1 MNLYSNHQR
10 GASNFSCGTQL
21 FTITFPDSPAQP
33 ALGLTIY
40 PFKAQILR
48 VEVGEQRI
56 LDCNVVTA
64 SLLTSQVQR
73 GDLIIQVN
81 GQPLVDHRR
90 AVTHGSNEDA
100 LHQMLMFAV
109 AHAAKPRT
117 LMFMRP
123 TGPPAVIDQY
133 IASLSQDLLFRVT
146 TEQELCMFET
156 IAEKNIR
163 QERGEDN
170 HQPLIW
176 TQDQPITPF
185 QSISNGSTDNTSY
198 STHTTIPSLP
208 SVVPLG
214 YPLSLP
220 LPSSFSSSMPLNYH
234 TSSSI
239 SSSSTSDLVVE
250 EDEISAM
257 VAAQLR
263 LVEEELRHTDEEV
276 SHDLFLLSLT
286 YCH

>member
-1 MNLYSNHQR
+1 MVS
-10 GASNFSCGTQL
+10 TTVKL
-21 FTITFPDSPAQP
+21 FTVTFPDAP

-48 VEVGEQRI
+48 AEGEQRI

-81 GQPLVDHRR
+81 GKPLVDHRR

-100 LHQMLMFAV
+100 LHQMLMIAV
-109 AHAAKPRT
+109 AHATKPRT
-117 LMFMRP
+117 LMFLRP
-123 TGPPAVIDQY
+123 IGPPAVIDQY
-133 IASLSQDLLFRVT
+133 IASLSQDLLLRVT

-156 IAEKNIR
+156 MTEINAR

-170 HQPLIW
+170 QPLIW
-176 TQDQPITPF
+176 TQDQPLTSL
-185 QSISNGSTDNTSY
+185 QSISDGTYDTTSY
-198 STHTTIPSLP
+198 PPLTSIPLPP
-208 SVVPLG
+208 SVVPLYQIGG
-214 YPLSLP
+214 YPPPPQLPYSFPSPLSSNYYTSS
-220 LPSSFSSSMPLNYH
+220 SSFSSS
-234 TSSSI
+234 
-239 SSSSTSDLVVE
+239 SSSSSFDPTIE
-250 EDEISAM
+250 EDEISVL

-276 SHDLFLLSLT
+276 R
-286 YCH
+286 